1 MNGGIWV
8 WLVIVGSS
16 GRRSYS
22 GLYLNGRKYDPLL
35 LMQDVGSGLL
45 GLLAMFIHVCQ
56 HTPMCK

>member
-1 MNGGIWV
+1 MVVFGFG
-8 WLVIVGSS
+8 WLQWGAQAEDL
-16 GRRSYS
+16 YS

-45 GLLAMFIHVCQ
+45 VLLAMFIHVCQ